1 LTGSCN
7 LGNCLPLTDPSPPG
21 RFGPL
26 TWVHIVL
33 SVAGVLYAVAGAYTG
48 AIQMTVGL
56 PQDEIDCAYRVQLL
70 RDRVIDHTQGPQ
82 PRSPKVDEITSTL
95 LRETQAACSTS
106 HPDLARRIENLD
118 AQYRAFRDRRLRDV
132 QARQELLAP

>member
-1 LTGSCN
+1 LN

-33 SVAGVLYAVAGAYTG
+33 SVAGVLYALVGAYAG

-56 PQDEIDCAYRVQLL
+56 PQNEIDCAYRVHLL
-70 RDRVIDHTQGPQ
+70 RDRVIDHMKGPQ
-82 PRSPKVDEITSTL
+82 PRSPKVGEITSTL

-106 HPDLARRIENLD
+106 HPDLARSIENLD
-118 AQYRAFRDRRLRDV
+118 AQYGAFRERSLQDV